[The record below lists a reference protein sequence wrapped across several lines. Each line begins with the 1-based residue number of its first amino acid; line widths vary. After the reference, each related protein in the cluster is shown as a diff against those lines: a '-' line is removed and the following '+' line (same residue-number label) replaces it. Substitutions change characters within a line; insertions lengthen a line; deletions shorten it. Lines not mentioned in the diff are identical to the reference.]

1 LYEIIEK
8 NNLDVNLGGF
18 ALTDDGASEWN
29 TFRCDREN
37 DRVAAFLAQG
47 KYASKSVIDQEL
59 AAKIASLDI
68 ASIDGQ
74 EAGHVS
80 GDASQRHPSIAA
92 SDVLNVTSTAEL
104 LSMSQVVVE
113 NLGGIRKKFFAYS
126 STTQLL
132 FEKLQGCAR
141 FLKGLLDKQGKS
153 DQAQELID
161 ELEKLH
167 ISIEQFSSTVLDISR
182 DFEGLDFLYLYIFL
196 FILICIFYK
205 YLFYILIYFYSFI
218 IREKHQRYIDTFGTV
233 DELFLIP
240 LIFSVSSFA
249 SKTCNQLNVEL
260 ANEKQKAIEAAH
272 LSEQLQ
278 GRICDLEK
286 SNQKIT
292 DELNSLKN
300 DMAVKE
306 EESAN
311 VAMQLRHVN
320 EQYASLFQQANEL
333 RKTLEIKEYRAIEKD
348 NEMKR
353 EMKGIT
359 EQCQQLQIQLAETV
373 HTLGVKEELNEALRA
388 EVDRVN
394 EQLANCES
402 ELAHCRAVSEL
413 LLLVAFDF
421 VLQNSCSV
429 NALLPLFAWALALFL
444 TNVER
449 QWQIAEVSFVLQE
462 IMGLENKVNETIRIV
477 KESLGIVYEPP
488 PTNVL
493 MLQGGDAETA
503 ALNQLAQ
510 IEMHLDEFVQVSHTI
525 AELRARS
532 ATLQRDAEFAEKTR
546 NGAEA
551 KCREMQEKIG
561 ILKQKVQDLEEEVR
575 AERRSRK
582 TLEMELQQLSIKN
595 SCIKENFE
603 RVAKT
608 LAETERKYEDLLAN
622 RNRSSLAESYST
634 VLCTATVG
642 TMTSLTARE
651 LEQTDSTAALSS
663 FAKRMYLLAAE
674 WQEQSVSEDRS
685 SFTANDL
692 ERLYN
697 FFSRMLKHLN
707 EKMEELRNQ
716 LVVANSQLRS
726 MEFDAQENRQ
736 P

>member
-1 LYEIIEK
+1 MPLT
-8 NNLDVNLGGF
+8 F
-18 ALTDDGASEWN
+18 AD
-29 TFRCDREN
+29 N
-37 DRVAAFLAQG
+37 DFDNFLA
-47 KYASKSVIDQEL
+47 
-59 AAKIASLDI
+59 
-68 ASIDGQ
+68 
-74 EAGHVS
+74 
-80 GDASQRHPSIAA
+80 
-92 SDVLNVTSTAEL
+92 T
-104 LSMSQVVVE
+104 
-113 NLGGIRKKFFAYS
+113 
-126 STTQLL
+126 
-132 FEKLQGCAR
+132 
-141 FLKGLLDKQGKS
+141 
-153 DQAQELID
+153 
-161 ELEKLH
+161 
-167 ISIEQFSSTVLDISR
+167 
-182 DFEGLDFLYLYIFL
+182 
-196 FILICIFYK
+196 ILI
-205 YLFYILIYFYSFI
+205 IL
-218 IREKHQRYIDTFGTV
+218 
-233 DELFLIP
+233 
-240 LIFSVSSFA
+240 
-249 SKTCNQLNVEL
+249 
-260 ANEKQKAIEAAH
+260 
-272 LSEQLQ
+272 
-278 GRICDLEK
+278 
-286 SNQKIT
+286 
-292 DELNSLKN
+292 
-300 DMAVKE
+300 
-306 EESAN
+306 
-311 VAMQLRHVN
+311 
-320 EQYASLFQQANEL
+320 
-333 RKTLEIKEYRAIEKD
+333 
-348 NEMKR
+348 
-353 EMKGIT
+353 
-359 EQCQQLQIQLAETV
+359 
-373 HTLGVKEELNEALRA
+373 ALRA

-394 EQLANCES
+394 EQLGNCES
-402 ELAHCRAVSEL
+402 ELAHCRA
-413 LLLVAFDF
+413 
-421 VLQNSCSV
+421 
-429 NALLPLFAWALALFL
+429 
-444 TNVER
+444 
-449 QWQIAEVSFVLQE
+449 E

-546 NGAEA
+546 NGAEN

-561 ILKQKVQDLEEEVR
+561 ILKVTEYNDCQQKIQDLEQEVR

-582 TLEMELQQLSIKN
+582 TLEMELQQLSTKN

-674 WQEQSVSEDRS
+674 WQEQSVSEDRN